1 MFASMWGCADM
12 ESQCSEHA
20 GARYCGGRNGSG
32 GATVLGTQSVQRR
45 TVPYSRHGVEAGL
58 CCD

>member
-1 MFASMWGCADM
+1 M